1 MRKSGENPGLA
12 FLQQKGLENGMNL
25 VYMETVRNNC
35 GQSWEGR
42 ELGGLR
48 EWKDRRMPDLVE
60 LQDQE
65 QEFGFYS
72 GSGRGL

>member
-1 MRKSGENPGLA
+1 
-12 FLQQKGLENGMNL
+12 MNL